1 MDERADLLANHK
13 ILNKCKNEFCHLLYM
28 EGVGGVRQTETH
40 TAEPFVPEPS
50 AFEVE
55 VAVGKLKKYKSLGV
69 DQIPED
75 LIQA

>member
-13 ILNKCKNEFCHLLYM
+13 ILNKCKNEFCH
-28 EGVGGVRQTETH
+28 QTETH